1 MIGSLIYVRVS
12 GFYFLPVLEGKPD
25 VVLGIDRDVVHQ
37 PVPSF
42 QREFRQ
48 LIRQPFKGLQ
58 KGFVV
63 GTLGLFLAD
72 LLGDFLKSSLG
83 LVEALRQGVVPFL
96 VFGLIQSNVGVFV
109 NALLHLS
116 ETTCVSC
123 RSSSCSASSA
133 VVSKRTGIMA

>member
-1 MIGSLIYVRVS
+1 MIGSLLYGQVS
-12 GFYFLPVLEGKPD
+12 GFDFLSVLEGKPD
-25 VVLGIDRDVVHQ
+25 VVLGIDCRVVHQ

-48 LIRQPFKGLQ
+48 LIRQLFKGLEE
-58 KGFVV
+58 GFVV
-63 GTLGLFLAD
+63 GSLGLLLAD
-72 LLGDFLKSSLG
+72 LLGDFLKASLG

>member
-48 LIRQPFKGLQ
+48 LIRQLFKGLYE
-58 KGFVV
+58 GFVV
-63 GTLGLFLAD
+63 SSLGLLLAD
-72 LLGDFLKSSLG
+72 LLGDFLKASLG

-96 VFGLIQSNVGVFV
+96 VFGLIQSNMGVFV
-109 NALLHLS
+109 NSVFNLLSIFCLYHR
-116 ETTCVSC
+116 V
-123 RSSSCSASSA
+123 
-133 VVSKRTGIMA
+133 

>member
-48 LIRQPFKGLQ
+48 LDPAAFQRP
-58 KGFVV
+58 
-63 GTLGLFLAD
+63 
-72 LLGDFLKSSLG
+72 S
-83 LVEALRQGVVPFL
+83 ERLRNWHAG
-96 VFGLIQSNVGVFV
+96 S
-109 NALLHLS
+109 
-116 ETTCVSC
+116 VS
-123 RSSSCSASSA
+123 
-133 VVSKRTGIMA
+133 G